1 MSVENWI
8 LGFTLMGIGMG
19 TVLLFLCVL
28 IGSMRIM
35 STIVLYLNK
44 IFPEKVETVQK
55 AVKKVVSNDDEAIA
69 VALAAIMAKKIS
81 LGRVN
86 IWVKNKLK

>member
-1 MSVENWI
+1 MERDCENELENWI

-69 VALAAIMAKKIS
+69 VALAAIMARK
-81 LGRVN
+81 
-86 IWVKNKLK
+86 

>member
-55 AVKKVVSNDDEAIA
+55 AVKNVVSNDDEAIA
-69 VALAAIMAKKIS
+69 VALAAIMARK
-81 LGRVN
+81 
-86 IWVKNKLK
+86 

>member
-19 TVLLFLCVL
+19 TVLVFLCVL

-35 STIVLYLNK
+35 SMIVLYLNK

-55 AVKKVVSNDDEAIA
+55 AVKKMVSNDDEAIA
-69 VALAAIMAKKIS
+69 VALAAIMARK
-81 LGRVN
+81 
-86 IWVKNKLK
+86 

>member
-19 TVLLFLCVL
+19 TVLVFLCVL

-35 STIVLYLNK
+35 STIVLHLNK

-69 VALAAIMAKKIS
+69 VALAGIMARK
-81 LGRVN
+81 
-86 IWVKNKLK
+86 

>member
-1 MSVENWI
+1 MSSENWI

-19 TVLLFLCVL
+19 TVLAFLCVL

-35 STIVLYLNK
+35 SAIVLYLNK

-55 AVKKVVSNDDEAIA
+55 AVKKVVSSDDEAIA
-69 VALAAIMAKKIS
+69 VALAAVMARK
-81 LGRVN
+81 
-86 IWVKNKLK
+86 

>member
-19 TVLLFLCVL
+19 TVLTFLCVL

-69 VALAAIMAKKIS
+69 VALAAIMARK
-81 LGRVN
+81 
-86 IWVKNKLK
+86 

>member
-44 IFPEKVETVQK
+44 IFLEKVETVQK

-69 VALAAIMAKKIS
+69 VALAAIMARK
-81 LGRVN
+81 
-86 IWVKNKLK
+86 

>member
-19 TVLLFLCVL
+19 TVLVFLCVL

-69 VALAAIMAKKIS
+69 VALAAIMPRK
-81 LGRVN
+81 
-86 IWVKNKLK
+86 

>member
-19 TVLLFLCVL
+19 TVLVFLCVL

-55 AVKKVVSNDDEAIA
+55 AVKKVVSNDDEVIA
-69 VALAAIMAKKIS
+69 VALAAIMARK
-81 LGRVN
+81 
-86 IWVKNKLK
+86 